1 MHIIFICGHINIFI
15 HDMYYYFANK
25 NMHIIIIKNSF
36 YLRLLLL
43 QPYMYSLQSLPW
55 KFFNTVARIDIAQTF
70 TLTTL

>member
-1 MHIIFICGHINIFI
+1 
-15 HDMYYYFANK
+15 MYYYFANK
-25 NMHIIIIKNSF
+25 NIIIIKNSF
-36 YLRLLLL
+36 YLRLL